1 MYIQKRWFAPVLT
14 AFCFCLVLSALST
27 SAMAVSVGDSIIS
40 YCRSCGSS
48 KAHTVVSIVS
58 PATCSAYAVFNVSCD
73 SCHTSSNTLD
83 PEGTLLPHNFRETSR
98 RSATCISTGTSYQ
111 KCSRCNAT
119 QTEILPALG
128 GDHAW
133 TETSRTPATCTAA
146 GSVSSRC
153 SKCSETKTES
163 LPVLGHDW
171 TETHRIPAS
180 CLIPGSI
187 EYSCSRCSDTKL
199 Q

>member
-98 RSATCISTGTSYQ
+98 RSATCISTGTVFFG
-111 KCSRCNAT
+111 CSACNET
-119 QTEILPALG
+119 RRESLPALG
-128 GDHAW
+128 HSW
-133 TETSRTPATCTAA
+133 QETPRPWW
-146 GSVSSRC
+146 R
-153 SKCSETKTES
+153 
-163 LPVLGHDW
+163 
-171 TETHRIPAS
+171 S
-180 CLIPGSI
+180 CLDRNQPYTGHL
-187 EYSCSRCSDTKL
+187 YRRWFCFFPL
-199 Q
+199 F